1 MRMMTLE
8 IDDLVVVA
16 AKKLAAERKITV
28 DQVISD
34 AAWNELVRDHRI
46 IRNGFP
52 QLPKTGAVLT
62 VEMVEK
68 LLEEADLSDAGLP
81 GSDT

>member
-1 MRMMTLE
+1 MRITLE
-8 IDDLVVVA
+8 IDDKVIA
-16 AKKLAAERKITV
+16 AAEKLAAERKTTV

-34 AAWNELVRDHRI
+34 AAWNELARAHLI

-52 QLPKTGAVLT
+52 LLPKRGGVVTPEL
-62 VEMVEK
+62 VEK
-68 LLEEADLSDAGLP
+68 LLDEADLSDAGLP

>member
-1 MRMMTLE
+1 MRITLE
-8 IDDLVVVA
+8 INDLVVA
-16 AKKLAAERKITV
+16 AAEKLAAEQKSTV

-34 AAWNELVRDHRI
+34 AAWNELARDHRI

-52 QLPKTGAVLT
+52 LLPKTGRVLT

-81 GSDT
+81 GSTR